1 MLNEDYKW
9 KRFWCP
15 RSSRINLADG
25 GYLYDPEAELG
36 KVYNPDLV
44 TFEVIS
50 NLPCLV
56 MLGEPGIGKSST
68 LESEQD
74 KIINKIEAAGDQV
87 LLLNLRSY
95 RTQDS
100 LVEELFK
107 SLEFTNWL
115 KGTHQLHIFLDS
127 LDECLL
133 RIDTVATLLA
143 DKFNRREIRSKAECL
158 YLRIACRTAVWQAV
172 LEEGLKQLWGKDNV
186 GIYELAPLRRV
197 DVREA
202 AKIEGIE
209 NPEVFIEEINK
220 KNVVPLAIKPITLE
234 FLIKTYRRSG
244 SKFSPNQRLHELYLE
259 GCLWLC
265 EERNKSRISSKLKG
279 DFQRQQRLIIAA
291 RIAAITIFG
300 NRFAIRTGI
309 QGDVQNDD
317 VLIEKICQGTE
328 SADGRE
334 FEITEE
340 AVEEVLDTALFSSR
354 GELSRMGWA
363 HQTYAEFLAAWYLVQ
378 HETHLNKVMSLIVSP
393 GDSER
398 KLIPQLHETAAWLA
412 SMRTDI
418 LQEIMKTDPDVLL
431 RSDLPTDADIRAAIV
446 DNLLKQYEQGR
457 LFDTSIDNYLRYE
470 KLKHSRLDVQLRPYI
485 QDSSKPID
493 VRDAAIDIAEACEVH
508 ELQEELANLALD
520 SSQSIYLRVNAAKAI
535 CTVGNANTRLRLK
548 PLAFGQLPEDEDD
561 QLKGYVF
568 RALWSDNLTAEE
580 LFNSITPLKKRN
592 FGGAYRVFLNFEV
605 ILKLQPIDL
614 VVALNWVEKQG
625 LRCCGDSFER
635 LADVILLKAWEHF
648 DLPDIVENFTKVA
661 FIQWREYQRVI
672 THGNELTAQFKS
684 SLVNNVERRRK
695 LIEQAVLV
703 VSESGEDSY
712 SLVSYLTENII
723 QNEDV
728 LWMLIKLQNVESQE
742 ERIWARLIQWKF
754 NRQNAKQIDAILT
767 ATQTNHIL
775 REEFA
780 SYFSTIDLDSTEAET
795 LRSDYPRMKEQQ
807 NRRQNPFLDPP
818 PKEQV
823 LLFLNQ
829 IESGNL
835 SAWWQLNRAMALK
848 PDSQFYEKDLES
860 NLTTL
865 PGWLEADTIT
875 RQRIINGAKKY
886 IQKYNQV
893 ADDWIGTNTYDLSE
907 LAGCRALQLLLQEI
921 PEFLDTLSPELW
933 RRWASVI
940 VGFPHNNQREHY
952 YTELVKRAYINAP
965 CETLNTL
972 VFIIDKKNEEQ
983 HSDIFIF
990 DKFERCWDERFKAA
1004 LLKKAKDTAINSK
1017 FMGQLIEI
1025 LLKHESTGAREFAQT
1040 LVTFPLT
1047 SEEAYQKAV
1056 VAAKILVECAEPNS
1070 WIVVWSAIQQ
1080 DTDFG
1085 REVFE
1090 EVANRYP
1097 RGVYLNLTENQLAN
1111 LYIWLVCQYPYA
1123 DDPDCN
1129 NEVLTHNLGNR
1140 ESITS
1145 LRDGI
1150 RTQLRE
1156 TGTSQACVEI
1166 KRIIEQFPKL
1176 TWLQRTLLIARNVMR
1191 RKTWH
1196 PPQPEQ
1202 ILQIVS
1208 TKESHTI
1215 KTILILASSPVD
1227 QARLRLLEEIREVSE
1242 GLRRSQKR
1250 DQFRLET
1257 RFAVR
1262 TDDLHQALLDT
1273 APQIVHFCGHGSGD
1287 EGLVI
1292 EDEDGKS
1299 KLVSTEALT
1308 SLFEQCTEHVEC
1320 VLLNACSSKVQ
1331 AEKIVQHIDYVI
1343 GMSCAFGDTAAIK
1356 FAKRFYD
1363 ALGAG
1368 KSIEDAYKSGRV
1380 AIQLENIPEHLTPKL
1395 YKKQSSNLTR

>member
-1 MLNEDYKW
+1 MLDPNYKW

-15 RSSRINLADG
+15 RSGRINLADG
-25 GYLYDPEAELG
+25 GYLYDPEAEWG
-36 KVYNPDLV
+36 KIYNPDLV

-56 MLGEPGIGKSST
+56 MLGEPGIGKSRT

-95 RTQDS
+95 KTQDS

-115 KGTHQLHIFLDS
+115 KGSHQLYIFLDS

-133 RIDTVATLLA
+133 RIDTVAALLA

-202 AKIEGIE
+202 AKIEGID
-209 NPEVFIEEINK
+209 NPGVFLEEINK

-234 FLIKTYRRSG
+234 FLIKTYRYSG
-244 SKFSPNQRLHELYLE
+244 GKFSPNQRLYELYLE

-279 DFQRQQRLIIAA
+279 NFQRQQRLIIAA
-291 RIAAITIFG
+291 RIAAITIFS

-309 QGDVQNDD
+309 QGDVQDDD

-328 SADGRE
+328 SVDGRE

-378 HETHLNKVMSLIVSP
+378 HETHLDKVMSLIVSP

-431 RSDLPTDADIRAAIV
+431 RSDIPTDTDIRVAIV

-457 LFDTSIDNYLRYE
+457 LFDTSIDNYSRYQ
-470 KLKHSRLDVQLRPYI
+470 KLKHSRLAVQLRPYI

-493 VRDAAIDIAEACEVH
+493 VRDAAIDIAEVCEVD
-508 ELQEELANLALD
+508 ELQEDLVNLALD
-520 SSQSIYLRVNAAKAI
+520 SSQSIYLRSGAAKAI
-535 CTVGNANTRLRLK
+535 CTVGDKNTKLRLK

-592 FGGAYRVFLNFEV
+592 FGGAYLGFLNSELV
-605 ILKLQPIDL
+605 PKLQPTDL
-614 VVALNWVEKQG
+614 VVALKWLETQD
-625 LRCCGDSFER
+625 LIYYEHPFER
-635 LADVILLKAWEHF
+635 LANVLLLKAWEYF
-648 DLPDIVENFTKVA
+648 DLPDIIENFTKIA
-661 FIQWREYQRVI
+661 FIQWREDRRIISQD
-672 THGNELTAQFKS
+672 NELIRQFEL
-684 SLVNNVERRRK
+684 SLINDIQKRHK
-695 LIEQAVLV
+695 LIEKSVIMGAKSPKYPEFLI
-703 VSESGEDSY
+703 SN
-712 SLVSYLTENII
+712 LTEHII
-723 QNEDV
+723 QDEDV
-728 LWMLIKLQNVESQE
+728 LWMLGKLQNIDSQE
-742 ERIWARLIQWKF
+742 ERIWSQLIQWKF
-754 NRQNAKQIDAILT
+754 NKQDVNQVNQILT

-775 REEFA
+775 RENFA
-780 SYFSTIDLDSTEAET
+780 FYLSTIDLDSTEAEK
-795 LRSDYPRMKEQQ
+795 LRSECQRRQEQR
-807 NRRQNPFLDPP
+807 NRRQNPLLVDPP

-823 LLFLNQ
+823 LLFLDQ
-829 IESGNL
+829 LESGNL

-860 NLTTL
+860 NLTAL

-875 RQRIINGAKKY
+875 RKRIIDGAKKY

-893 ADDWIGTNTYDLSE
+893 ADDWIGTNTYNLSE

-952 YTELVKRAYINAP
+952 YTKLVEQAYINAP
-965 CETLNTL
+965 SETLNTL

-983 HSDIFIF
+983 HSEIFIF
-990 DKFERCWDERFKAA
+990 DKFERCWDERFKAT
-1004 LLKKAKDTAINSK
+1004 LLKKAKNTVIKSK
-1017 FMGQLIEI
+1017 CMGQLLEE
-1025 LLKHESTGAREFAQT
+1025 LLKHESTEAREFAQT
-1040 LVTFPLT
+1040 LLTCPRT

-1056 VAAKILVECAEPNS
+1056 VTAKILVEYAEPNS
-1070 WIVVWSAIQQ
+1070 WIVVWSVIRQ

-1090 EVANRYP
+1090 EVANRHP
-1097 RGVYLNLTENQLAN
+1097 RGIYLNLTEQQLAE
-1111 LYIWLVCQYPYA
+1111 LYIWLVQQYPYIE
-1123 DDPDCN
+1123 DPDDDI
-1129 NEVLTHNLGNR
+1129 EVLTHDLVIR
-1140 ESITS
+1140 ENITS

-1150 RTQLRE
+1150 REQLRD

-1166 KRIIEQFPKL
+1166 ERIIEQFPKL
-1176 TWLQRTLLIARNVMR
+1176 KWLKKTLLIAQDVMR
-1191 RKTWH
+1191 RKSWQ
-1196 PPQPEQ
+1196 PLQPEQ
-1202 ILQIVS
+1202 ILQIVTNQS
-1208 TKESHTI
+1208 DNKSKHTEI
-1215 KTILILASSPVD
+1215 KTLNVTNNRTINIGGGNYNERIEGNYVQGNYYTAQIQSLAEAAAEIQTLLEQLDKSHPTDTTAGKKAIATQAIEYIDSNHILAQRVLSALKAGGV
-1227 QARLRLLEEIREVSE
+1227 
-1242 GLRRSQKR
+1242 
-1250 DQFRLET
+1250 
-1257 RFAVR
+1257 
-1262 TDDLHQALLDT
+1262 QAL
-1273 APQIVHFCGHGSGD
+1273 AQF
-1287 EGLVI
+1287 
-1292 EDEDGKS
+1292 
-1299 KLVSTEALT
+1299 
-1308 SLFEQCTEHVEC
+1308 
-1320 VLLNACSSKVQ
+1320 LNHPAASF
-1331 AEKIVQHIDYVI
+1331 VI
-1343 GMSCAFGDTAAIK
+1343 G
-1356 FAKRFYD
+1356 
-1363 ALGAG
+1363 ALDDWQ
-1368 KSIEDAYKSGRV
+1368 KTKIS
-1380 AIQLENIPEHLTPKL
+1380 
-1395 YKKQSSNLTR
+1395 